1 MKSNVQQ
8 HICLGF
14 LMDQRNWLWLT
25 VTWNSKDQHQIPVW
39 SLISGMLVSLNKYT
53 SIVAY
58 LMFRKHGKTE
68 FSDVELHYIAQKK
81 ADKELSFNC

>member
-8 HICLGF
+8 HICPGF

-39 SLISGMLVSLNKYT
+39 SLISGMLVSVYKCFNGLFLT
-53 SIVAY
+53 LTF
-58 LMFRKHGKTE
+58 LMFSVKFYLEMWERN
-68 FSDVELHYIAQKK
+68 IMKK
-81 ADKELSFNC
+81 NFPLIVD